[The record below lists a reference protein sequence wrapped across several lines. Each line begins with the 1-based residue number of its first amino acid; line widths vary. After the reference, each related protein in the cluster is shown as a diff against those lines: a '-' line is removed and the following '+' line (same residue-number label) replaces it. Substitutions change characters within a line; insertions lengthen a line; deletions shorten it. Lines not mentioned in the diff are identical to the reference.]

1 MIQLVL
7 DDSHSA
13 GSLYPFT
20 ATRSAA
26 DIRIGILT
34 IRQKWERLLGIK
46 VRVYEDA
53 WLETPLPQDA
63 TPVTFAASIVP
74 SAAFI
79 QQLQSGTYAADG
91 LLKDS
96 SVRVLQFPWEIFQFN
111 DWAIRE
117 DFVLITANRR
127 SAPVPPT
134 VQLIGPSAALF
145 IEEGARLQHCFINT
159 STGPVYIG
167 KNSEIMEGSTI
178 RGPFALCEEAVVKM
192 GTRIYGATTIGPSCV
207 VGGEIKNSILFGYSN
222 KGHDGYLG
230 DAVIGEWCNLGAGTS
245 NSNLKNTAGNVK
257 VWHAPAHSYVD
268 AGMKCG
274 LLMGDYSRAGI
285 NTSFNTGTVVGV
297 CANIAATGIPPKY
310 VPDFSWLVD
319 VSAVYEFEKAL
330 KDIGNWKKLKN
341 QSLGEKEIQRL
352 QHIFERRQTQ
362 QA

>member
-7 DDSHSA
+7 DDSHCA

-34 IRQKWERLLGIK
+34 IRQKWEKLLGIK
-46 VRVYEDA
+46 VRVHDDA
-53 WLETPLPQDA
+53 WMETPATEDA
-63 TPVTFAASIVP
+63 TPVTFAANIVP

-79 QQLQSGTYAADG
+79 QRLQSGTYAPDG
-91 LLKDS
+91 LLKDPT
-96 SVRVLQFPWEIFQFN
+96 VRVLQYPWEIFQCN

-117 DFVLITANRR
+117 DFSLLTANRH
-127 SAPVPPT
+127 SAPLPPT
-134 VQLIGPSAALF
+134 VQLIGPSTSLF
-145 IEEGARLQHCFINT
+145 IEEGARLQHCIINT

-178 RGPFALCEEAVVKM
+178 RGPFALCEDAVVKM
-192 GTRIYGATTIGPSCV
+192 GSRIYGATTVGPSCIA
-207 VGGEIKNSILFGYSN
+207 GGEIKNSVLFGYSN

-245 NSNLKNTAGNVK
+245 NSNLKNTAGHVN
-257 VWHAPAHSYVD
+257 VWHAPANAYVD

-297 CANIAATGIPPKY
+297 CTNIAATGIPPKY
-310 VPDFSWLVD
+310 VPDFSWL
-319 VSAVYEFEKAL
+319 AEGAGVYDFDKAL
-330 KDIGNWKKLKN
+330 QDIRNWKKLKN
-341 QSLGEKEIQRL
+341 QSLEEKEIQRL
-352 QHIFERRQTQ
+352 QHIFERRQSQ
-362 QA
+362 Q